1 MMYIALL
8 VLHLTG
14 SAAWLGGLI
23 VLLFVAAPAARRS
36 GSAQPVIDFERSFG
50 RIGLVALGVQVA
62 TGALLARRYIDD
74 WGTILSAP
82 TPAVRLLLAK
92 VLLLSLIVALAGHA
106 THRLLPGL
114 TYERLGRF
122 IVHAWIVTILSFMLL
137 VCGVGVRCGGL
148 WG

>member
-14 SAAWLGGLI
+14 SAAWLGGHV
-23 VLLFVAAPAARRS
+23 VLLFVAAPAARRTE
-36 GSAQPVIDFERSFG
+36 SAQPVIDFERSFG

-62 TGALLARRYIDD
+62 TGVLLARRYIGD
-74 WGTILSAP
+74 WGTIFSSP
-82 TPAVRLLLAK
+82 TPAVRLLLVK
-92 VLLLSLIVALAGHA
+92 ITLLALIVVLAGHA
-106 THRLLPGL
+106 THRLLPKL

-122 IVHAWIVTILSFMLL
+122 IAHAWIVTILSLMLL

-148 WG
+148 WA